1 MATFHGNQNVGG
13 VPSAIYREVGQHF
26 TISVE
31 FMVCVYYIYTVYMW
45 NGAFHGGF
53 VWILMNVNGITF
65 YIYLGNFS
73 NIPPT

>member
-1 MATFHGNQNVGG
+1 
-13 VPSAIYREVGQHF
+13 
-26 TISVE
+26 
-31 FMVCVYYIYTVYMW
+31 MVCVYYIYTVYMW

>member
-31 FMVCVYYIYTVYMW
+31 FMVCVYYIYIYSIYVEW
-45 NGAFHGGF
+45 SFPWGF
-53 VWILMNVNGITF
+53 CMDFNECEWDNFL
-65 YIYLGNFS
+65 YLSG
-73 NIPPT
+73 

>member
-31 FMVCVYYIYTVYMW
+31 FMVCVYYIYIYIQYICGMELSMGVLY
-45 NGAFHGGF
+45 GF
-53 VWILMNVNGITF
+53 
-65 YIYLGNFS
+65 
-73 NIPPT
+73 